1 MRITSA
7 TYYKEYAK
15 SVQQLHSDLNTTM
28 QQVETGR
35 KYSSAKESPLAYYSG
50 KKLDNLYNDAETKD
64 TMISDVKNRLYQQEQ
79 GALAIQT
86 DMRTISANLLKMQN
100 DSSNGQETTIDTYTK
115 DFEQRLQSIANTLNF
130 TYENFYV
137 FGGNDSTTVPFT
149 LDPGVEGGNAD
160 DLSYTL
166 NFSHKFPGESD
177 TVTTMSMKYTVA
189 MEDSADGTVKKGDIQ
204 IAYSGKRVTYD
215 ADGKETATETLDSDA
230 TLDYILR
237 AMEEEGRMSLG
248 YGSLEN
254 RETLP
259 DTFTGGLNM
268 LTNISADG
276 LKAMVKKDGADAAK
290 AEITRQLKQT
300 PIALTSK
307 AIITSTRLINAKS
320 RHSDDE
326 RETKEQYTKDIADVI
341 GKWDACEQ
349 RISSTYRELGMKQA
363 FLEDTQTKLGIVKDT
378 LQKQY
383 DDKLGVDEYQA
394 ITKMYSQ
401 QYAYQAAL
409 KVGSNLMQSS
419 LFDFVK

>member
-50 KKLDNLYNDAETKD
+50 KKLDNLYNDADAKD
-64 TMISDVKNRLYQQEQ
+64 SIISSVKNRLYQQEQ
-79 GALAIQT
+79 GALAIQS
-86 DMRTISANLLKMQN
+86 DMRTINKNLIYMQTDTANGRFTN
-100 DSSNGQETTIDTYTK
+100 VETYTK
-115 DFEQRLQSIANTLNF
+115 DFEQRLQSIANTMNF
-130 TYENFYV
+130 AYENFYV
-137 FGGNDSTTVPFT
+137 FGGNDETTVPFT
-149 LDPGVEGGNAD
+149 LDPGIENEDAD
-160 DLSYTL
+160 NPSYTL

-177 TVTTMSMKYTVA
+177 TVTTMSMKFTL
-189 MEDSADGTVKKGDIQ
+189 DADTGEIQ
-204 IAYSGKRVTYD
+204 LDYSGKRVTTD
-215 ADGKETATETLDSDA
+215 VDGNVVGTPEDLDSDQ

-268 LTNISADG
+268 LTDISADG
-276 LKAMVKKDGADAAK
+276 LKALVKKSGESAAK
-290 AEITRQLKQT
+290 DEITRKLKEC

-307 AIITSTRLINAKS
+307 AIITSTRLINAKT

-326 RETKEQYTKDIADVI
+326 RQVKDNYTRDIGDVI
-341 GKWDACEQ
+341 GKWDECEQ
-349 RISSTYRELGMKQA
+349 RISNTYRQLGMKQA

-383 DDKLGVDEYQA
+383 DDTLGVDQYQA

>member
-1 MRITSA
+1 
-7 TYYKEYAK
+7 
-15 SVQQLHSDLNTTM
+15 
-28 QQVETGR
+28 
-35 KYSSAKESPLAYYSG
+35 
-50 KKLDNLYNDAETKD
+50 
-64 TMISDVKNRLYQQEQ
+64 
-79 GALAIQT
+79 
-86 DMRTISANLLKMQN
+86 
-100 DSSNGQETTIDTYTK
+100 
-115 DFEQRLQSIANTLNF
+115 
-130 TYENFYV
+130 
-137 FGGNDSTTVPFT
+137 
-149 LDPGVEGGNAD
+149 
-160 DLSYTL
+160 
-166 NFSHKFPGESD
+166 
-177 TVTTMSMKYTVA
+177 MKYTVA

-326 RETKEQYTKDIADVI
+326 REIKEQYTKDIADVI

-349 RISSTYRELGMKQA
+349 RVSSTYRELGMKQA

>member
-35 KYSSAKESPLAYYSG
+35 KYSAAKEDPLAYYSG
-50 KKLDNLYNDAETKD
+50 KKLDNLYNDADAKD
-64 TMISDVKNRLYQQEQ
+64 TIISDVKNRLYQQEA
-79 GALAIQT
+79 GARAIQT
-86 DMRTISANLLKMQN
+86 DMRTINTNLLKMQN
-100 DSSNGQETTIDTYTK
+100 DSSNGQYTTIETYTK

-137 FGGNDSTTVPFT
+137 FGGNDATTVPFT
-149 LDPGVEGGNAD
+149 LDPGTVNGDAD
-160 DLSYTL
+160 NPSYTL

-177 TVTTMSMKYTVA
+177 TVTTMSMKYTVDQA
-189 MEDSADGTVKKGDIQ
+189 TGDIQ
-204 IAYSGKRVTYD
+204 LEYDGVRVTRN
-215 ADGKETATETLDSDA
+215 ADDVIIDRQDLTSEQ

-268 LTNISADG
+268 LTNLSADG
-276 LKAMVKKDGADAAK
+276 LKALVKSSGEDAAK

-320 RHSDDE
+320 RQTADE
-326 RETKEQYTKDIADVI
+326 REIKDQYTRDIGDVI

-349 RISSTYRELGMKQA
+349 RISSCYRELGMKQA
-363 FLEDTQTKLGIVKDT
+363 FLEDTQSKLGVVKDT

-383 DDKLGVDEYQA
+383 DDKLGVDQYQA

>member
-15 SVQQLHSDLNTTM
+15 SVQQLHSDLNTKM

-35 KYSSAKESPLAYYSG
+35 KYSAAKESPLAYYGG
-50 KKLDNLYNDAETKD
+50 KKLDNLYNDAEAKNSI
-64 TMISDVKNRLYQQEQ
+64 ISSVKNRLYQQEQ
-79 GALAIQT
+79 GALSIQE
-86 DMRTISANLLKMQN
+86 DMRTIQKNLIYMRT
-100 DSSNGQETTIDTYTK
+100 DTSNGTFTNLDTYTK
-115 DFEQRLQSIANTLNF
+115 DFEQRLQSITNTLNF

-137 FGGNDSTTVPFT
+137 FGGNDETTVPFT
-149 LDPGVEGGNAD
+149 LDPGIENGDAD
-160 DLSYTL
+160 NPSYTL

-177 TVTTMSMKYTVA
+177 TVTTMSMKFTLDA
-189 MEDSADGTVKKGDIQ
+189 DSGDVQ
-204 IAYSGKRVTYD
+204 LAYSGKRVTRD
-215 ADGKETATETLDSDA
+215 VDGVITNEETLDSDQA
-230 TLDYILR
+230 LNYILR

-268 LTNISADG
+268 LTDISADG
-276 LKAMVKKDGADAAK
+276 LKAMVKKDGEQAAK
-290 AEITRQLKQT
+290 DEITRQLKQC
-300 PIALTSK
+300 PIALTAK
-307 AIITSTRLINAKS
+307 AIISSTRLINAET

-326 RETKEQYTKDIADVI
+326 RQVKDNFTRDLGDVI
-341 GKWDACEQ
+341 EEWDDCEQ
-349 RISSTYRELGMKQA
+349 RVSSTYRQLGMKEA
-363 FLEDTQTKLGIVKDT
+363 FLEDTQKKLGIIKDT
-378 LQKQY
+378 LQQQY
-383 DDKLGVDEYQA
+383 DDTLGVDQYEA